1 MDNKNLLIAEARD
14 LQKQIDSCL
23 WDINKALTKGDK
35 EQAMKEMCRAQLLM
49 CATMQEIDCL
59 VTFIERGE
67 L

>member
-35 EQAMKEMCRAQLLM
+35 EQATKEMCRAQLLM
-49 CATMQEIDCL
+49 CSAMQEIDCL
-59 VTFIERGE
+59 ITFLERGE